1 MRGADSS
8 SRSAVIVL
16 FLLGC
21 DLWTAAAKTLQ
32 ENSDAKGKRHAVN
45 TSLLFQFRETL
56 GDIWELCF
64 DFLNGIPSANC

>member
-1 MRGADSS
+1 MRRADS

-32 ENSDAKGKRHAVN
+32 ENSDAKGKRHAVKTSEYITSVYVYKDLDGN
-45 TSLLFQFRETL
+45 LGSLL
-56 GDIWELCF
+56 
-64 DFLNGIPSANC
+64 